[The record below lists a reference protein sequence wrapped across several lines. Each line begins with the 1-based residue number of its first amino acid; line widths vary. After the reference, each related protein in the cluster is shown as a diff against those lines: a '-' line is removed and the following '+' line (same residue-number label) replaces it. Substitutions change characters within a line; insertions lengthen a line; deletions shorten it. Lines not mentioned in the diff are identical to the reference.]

1 MEAVG
6 ERVGPRLVGSGED
19 HVLAL
24 FIFELERCVDFA
36 QGFLLVTPYDLV
48 AMGRYDGGDCRSDG
62 KVGAD
67 AILGGIAQ
75 FVGDVDPTKVNVA

>member
-1 MEAVG
+1 M
-6 ERVGPRLVGSGED
+6 
-19 HVLAL
+19 LAL

-48 AMGRYDGGDCRSDG
+48 AMGRYDGGDSRSDG